1 MRNRNELECK
11 MLKVSYAILTGLLK
25 PSELGL
31 QHADF
36 NKQSLNVAL
45 NYSERYW
52 GFLLS
57 NDFPL
62 YLPHATGVETEVS
75 YFPLFVFGPSIFC
88 Q

>member
-1 MRNRNELECK
+1 MSTR
-11 MLKVSYAILTGLLK
+11 LLK

-45 NYSERYW
+45 NHSERCW

-62 YLPHATGVETEVS
+62 YLPHAAGVETELS
-75 YFPLFVFGPSIFC
+75 YFLLFVFDPPIFY